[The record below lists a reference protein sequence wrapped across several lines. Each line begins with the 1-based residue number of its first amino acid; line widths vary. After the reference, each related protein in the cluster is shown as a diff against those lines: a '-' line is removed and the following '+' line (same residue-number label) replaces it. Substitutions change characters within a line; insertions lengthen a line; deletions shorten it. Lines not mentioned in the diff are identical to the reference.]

1 MLHTSL
7 RGNPEDPTAHAQLTA
22 DEKLPIRLHHHVQR
36 LQLILP
42 VISVAVLA
50 LRRQNA
56 ELDED
61 IALVLSRHA
70 CDPLNVE
77 LDQLEELVDSMRTSC
92 TGGCDGH

>member
-1 MLHTSL
+1 MLNARL
-7 RGNPEDPTAHAQLTA
+7 RENSADPTAHAQLTV

-77 LDQLEELVDSMRTSC
+77 LDQLEALVTTIPTQKEAR
-92 TGGCDGH
+92 DGS

>member
-1 MLHTSL
+1 MLNASL
-7 RGNPEDPTAHAQLTA
+7 RGNSADPTAHARITVDEQL
-22 DEKLPIRLHHHVQR
+22 PVRLLHSVQR

-70 CDPLNVE
+70 SDPLNVE
-77 LDQLEELVDSMRTSC
+77 VDQLEAMVESIRASHRE
-92 TGGCDGH
+92 GESQ